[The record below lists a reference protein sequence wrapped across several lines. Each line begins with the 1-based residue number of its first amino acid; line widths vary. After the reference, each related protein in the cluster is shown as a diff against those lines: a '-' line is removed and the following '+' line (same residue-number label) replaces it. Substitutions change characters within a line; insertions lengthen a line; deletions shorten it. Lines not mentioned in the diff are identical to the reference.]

1 LIDVD
6 PRSWDHV
13 DLTILRIQIGV
24 RSKEVVLPC
33 RHMFFIDDLR
43 NYRYHTLQF
52 NVEDEY
58 AFTRTKQNWQTIQ
71 SKLLETSTANI
82 SPIPVSLPPSVSVL
96 APTTALSVP
105 IPTLAITHSTI
116 TAPTP
121 ITFSVPLT
129 LSHSSSVPLLLMS
142 ITSILPS
149 TTPLSSLVTI
159 TLSSLSISEPEVPIP
174 NIDTYQT
181 KDPILDDWDPWE
193 AASANSS
200 QVMVVYEPSQAKRK
214 TPPALRH
221 SAQLQTK
228 LSTGAKSKVSA
239 TSDSSFQDID
249 TNYVLEQFPFGHF
262 TNSEAVSLFEKID
275 FSLGNKENTRLLVAK
290 FRSLF
295 KSRFSSLVTDLALK
309 HTSIL
314 SKVSTS
320 LVDIS
325 GEVLDASN
333 KG

>member
-1 LIDVD
+1 
-6 PRSWDHV
+6 
-13 DLTILRIQIGV
+13 
-24 RSKEVVLPC
+24 
-33 RHMFFIDDLR
+33 
-43 NYRYHTLQF
+43 
-52 NVEDEY
+52 
-58 AFTRTKQNWQTIQ
+58 
-71 SKLLETSTANI
+71 
-82 SPIPVSLPPSVSVL
+82 
-96 APTTALSVP
+96 
-105 IPTLAITHSTI
+105 
-116 TAPTP
+116 
-121 ITFSVPLT
+121 
-129 LSHSSSVPLLLMS
+129 
-142 ITSILPS
+142 
-149 TTPLSSLVTI
+149 
-159 TLSSLSISEPEVPIP
+159 
-174 NIDTYQT
+174 
-181 KDPILDDWDPWE
+181 
-193 AASANSS
+193 
-200 QVMVVYEPSQAKRK
+200 MVVYEPSQAKRK